1 MKRTISTIA
10 LLSIFAAGSALA
22 QDFGMELK
30 ARQGQMRLLA
40 LNLGVLGSMAKG
52 EREYDAELAQA
63 AAHNFVTVT
72 ALNQVTTWPEGSD
85 MDSLEASGAKPDVW
99 ANFEDFQK
107 KWEDMAGPAA
117 QLQAAAG
124 QGAAEIGAALGPVG
138 GTCKACHD
146 KYRKPQQ

>member
-1 MKRTISTIA
+1 
-10 LLSIFAAGSALA
+10 
-22 QDFGMELK
+22 ME
-30 ARQGQMRLLA
+30 
-40 LNLGVLGSMAKG
+40 
-52 EREYDAELAQA
+52 
-63 AAHNFVTVT
+63 
-72 ALNQVTTWPEGSD
+72 
-85 MDSLEASGAKPDVW
+85 SLEASGAKPDVW